1 MVAGVPRV
9 IHNPFLESPP
19 RVAVAKKTPRGVTAM
34 GAGFEEH
41 SPGQAS
47 ARRNVPAA
55 VPSLDRSSLPS
66 CRVLAA
72 KMAYRPK
79 WANRFGAELCS
90 SNDGLMSLTR
100 YGWAPPGGAQ
110 SKARSGSRT
119 SRRTV
124 TLRSDGTLDSLDS
137 S

>member
-1 MVAGVPRV
+1 MPRV
-9 IHNPFLESPP
+9 IHKLLESPL
-19 RVAVAKKTPRGVTAM
+19 RVAVVKKTPRGVAAM

-41 SPGQAS
+41 APGQAS
-47 ARRNVPAA
+47 ARRKVPAA
-55 VPSLDRSSLPS
+55 VPSLDRNSLPS
-66 CRVLAA
+66 SRVLAA

-79 WANRFGAELCS
+79 WTNRSGAELCS

-110 SKARSGSRT
+110 SETRSGSRT

-124 TLRSDGTLDSLDS
+124 APQSGGTLDFAGS